1 MAKFLKDLLYRLQN
15 AKLRTCKMLY
25 SCRFDGVELW
35 SRSLVGLFV
44 LREGTMCWVLCCVGN
59 DWSVDHTNGGG
70 YNQTTIKPTNQL
82 NNKPTRQIN
91 NQSNNQPTNQPAI
104 QPTKKTTNQP
114 TNKKP
119 IIRPT
124 NQQAKQTSKHPT
136 NKQNSQLINQ
146 PTNQTIS
153 QPTNNQTAS
162 QPN

>member
-91 NQSNNQPTNQPAI
+91 NQSNNQPTNQPS
-104 QPTKKTTNQP
+104 NQP
-114 TNKKP
+114 RKQ
-119 IIRPT
+119 PT
-124 NQQAKQTSKHPT
+124 NQQTKNQSSDQPISKP
-136 NKQNSQLINQ
+136 NKHLNIQ
-146 PTNQTIS
+146 PTNQTA
-153 QPTNNQTAS
+153 N
-162 QPN
+162 